1 MTDTAIRAHR
11 REERTMTDLSTAEQE
26 WHDWIAVACERLGV
40 DADSVDVVGIHAL
53 TKDIAHDF
61 ARPMAPVGSYILG
74 LAVGARSARGEP
86 VRAQEL
92 ADALRATLGEA
103 CH

>member
-1 MTDTAIRAHR
+1 MTDTATRAHR

-26 WHDWIAVACERLGV
+26 WHDWIAVVCERVGV
-40 DADSVDVVGIHAL
+40 DPASVDVAGIHAL

-74 LAVGARSARGEP
+74 LAVGARVARGEP

-92 ADALRATLGEA
+92 ADAIRSTLG
-103 CH
+103 